1 MILATGVL
9 AWVFNFFRSW
19 QSAKVVGNVVL
30 KLRQDA
36 FGAIMKRDL
45 SFFDKNPSGKIVS
58 RVTSDSDEF
67 ANVVTLSLSL
77 VSQVLMVGI
86 IIAILYSRSVLL
98 ATITMAIAPIVII
111 IALLFRRIGAR
122 PHAKASAVRLR

>member
-1 MILATGVL
+1 
-9 AWVFNFFRSW
+9 VFNFFRSW

-111 IALLFRRIGAR
+111 IALL
-122 PHAKASAVRLR
+122 